1 MKRMLFSIGLAA
13 AMMLNTAW
21 AQTREFDQR
30 LTAKFSKKEL
40 RKMAAENSAELDYW
54 TYYLDHAYLIMD
66 IVKGKEDGLH
76 QSVPLKSID
85 PKDINLLALDVE
97 QHEFARRYYRIEGV
111 PGKMLALLPKQE
123 VEAAYGSPSK

>member
-1 MKRMLFSIGLAA
+1 MLISLGLTAI
-13 AMMLNTAW
+13 MMLNTAW

-40 RKMAAENSAELDYW
+40 KQMVAENSAELDYW
-54 TYYLDHAYLIMD
+54 TFYLDHGYLIMD

-76 QSVPLKSID
+76 QSVSLKSLE
-85 PKDINLLALDVE
+85 PKDINLLALAVE
-97 QHEFARRYYRIEGV
+97 QHDFARRYYRIEGI

-123 VEAAYGSPSK
+123 VDAAFGQPSK